1 MNFHVVNAKKEIWKG
16 CYVSTGRAQWFPGV
30 DDSSHRVQHEQR
42 HRDMEQ
48 QGVYKNSKRKVRT
61 GESKDKGIHRG
72 WKMEDLVYNVK
83 LGSAPQVTRSHHSD
97 KTEFVQLALCF

>member
-1 MNFHVVNAKKEIWKG
+1 MNFNVVNAKKEIWKG

-48 QGVYKNSKRKVRT
+48 QGVYREQELKAQGEDWRK
-61 GESKDKGIHRG
+61 KGQRNTQRLENG
-72 WKMEDLVYNVK
+72 
-83 LGSAPQVTRSHHSD
+83 RSYI
-97 KTEFVQLALCF
+97 QC